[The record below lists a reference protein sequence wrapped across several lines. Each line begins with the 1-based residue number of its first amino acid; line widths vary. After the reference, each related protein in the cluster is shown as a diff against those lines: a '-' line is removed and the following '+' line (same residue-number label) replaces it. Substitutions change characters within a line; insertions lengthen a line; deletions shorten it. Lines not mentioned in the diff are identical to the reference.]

1 MRRPRVVLGIGL
13 TIVLGLTIDGI
24 ALASGT
30 NDQRFTGLRLY
41 ESKQYQEAIPYFDQ
55 VLARHKRDLEILI
68 KRGACYL
75 VVNQP
80 EKALVDFDLVNEYS
94 SWASRVFG
102 PAGGSLGGFAPGN
115 NWVSAPPPDVS
126 FAENWGNRG
135 LALLMLGR
143 DEEALESFRT
153 STNLWSLPQNQPLS
167 VMPTNR
173 AKMIRGHAAAYQGF
187 GQAYHRLGQDE
198 LAFQAY
204 SQAISIDATD
214 PNGFAGRGDVLASLK
229 LLDAAESDFN
239 EAIRLDPT
247 HSRAYCGRGIV
258 RSDLGRDEP
267 ALTDFDRA
275 ISLDPKYA
283 KAYSHRGGL
292 HARRGQNELALAD
305 YDALIQ
311 VLPDNAGA
319 YKDRGGVLVRINR
332 FDRAIDDLSEA
343 IRLAPT
349 SAAAYQNRGAAYN
362 GLGQYERAIEDLSK
376 AIEIKHDNA
385 GAYTNRGLAY
395 FAVGQYDQA
404 VADLSE
410 AITIAPRNAIP
421 YFNRAEV
428 FARLGLRD
436 RALQDYDTTVQLD
449 PRLTA
454 AYAASARLREDK
466 GQRDRAIHDF
476 DMALQL
482 DPKEFNLLYD
492 RGNARRETGDWRGA
506 LADYDRAVV
515 LAPQKAETYV
525 ARGWSRF
532 CAGVEG
538 ADFDARV
545 YLKLKG
551 WRDSYSPY
559 MAILAALAA
568 RQAQRPEDAKRVLDE
583 AAANL
588 SPRLWPVPVMRYLQG
603 ELTEPAL
610 LGLAVGTRQ
619 QAEAHTFIGLDRLR
633 SGDSAGAILHLHWA
647 RDHGSNGSI
656 ALDVARG
663 TLARLGS
670 TTP

>member
-1 MRRPRVVLGIGL
+1 MRLPRVVLGIGL
-13 TIVLGLTIDGI
+13 TIVLGVTIDGM
-24 ALASGT
+24 AQASGT
-30 NDQRFTGLRLY
+30 NDQRLIGLQLY
-41 ESKQYQEAIPYFDQ
+41 ESKQYQQAIPYFDQ
-55 VLARHKRDLEILI
+55 VLATHKRDLEILI

-75 VVNQP
+75 VLNQP
-80 EKALVDFDLVNEYS
+80 EQAIADFDRVNAFS
-94 SWASRVFG
+94 AWTSRVFG
-102 PAGGSLGGFAPGN
+102 PAGGGFGVFAPGST
-115 NWVSAPPPDVS
+115 WISAPPPDVT

-135 LALLMLGR
+135 IALLILGR
-143 DEEALESFRT
+143 DEEALQSFQT
-153 STNLWSLPQNQPLS
+153 SVNLWGLFQNQRFKS
-167 VMPTNR
+167 GR
-173 AKMIRGHAAAYQGF
+173 SGAYQGL

-198 LAFQAY
+198 LAYQAY
-204 SQAISIDATD
+204 TTAISINANDA
-214 PNGFAGRGDVLASLK
+214 NGFAGRGDVLASLK
-229 LLDAAESDFN
+229 LLDAAEAEFN
-239 EAIRLDPT
+239 EAIRLDPG

-258 RSDLGRDEP
+258 RSDLGRDDD

-275 ISLDPKYA
+275 ISLDPKFG

-319 YKDRGGVLVRINR
+319 YKDRGGVLVRLNR
-332 FDRAIDDLSEA
+332 FDRAIADLSEA
-343 IRLAPT
+343 IRLAPKN
-349 SAAAYQNRGAAYN
+349 AAAYQNRGAAYN

-376 AIEIKHDNA
+376 AIEIKNDNA

-410 AITIAPRNAIP
+410 AITIAPKNAIP

-428 FARLGLRD
+428 FARLGLRE
-436 RALQDYDTTVQLD
+436 RALQDYDATVQLD

-482 DPKEFNLLYD
+482 DPKEIDLLYD
-492 RGNARRETGDWRGA
+492 RGNTRRETGDWRGA

-525 ARGWSRF
+525 VRGWSRF
-532 CAGVEG
+532 CAAVEG
-538 ADFDARV
+538 ADLDALV

-551 WRDSYSPY
+551 WRDSFSPY
-559 MAILAALAA
+559 MAILAAMAA

-583 AAANL
+583 ALANM
-588 SPRLWPVPVMRYLQG
+588 SPRLWPVPVLRYLQG
-603 ELTEPAL
+603 ELTETAL
-610 LGLAVGTRQ
+610 LGLAVSTRQ

-633 SGDSAGAILHLHWA
+633 AGDRAGAVLHLHWA
-647 RDHGSNGSI
+647 RDHGSDGSI

-663 TLARLGS
+663 TLARLES

>member
-1 MRRPRVVLGIGL
+1 MRLQRVVLGIGL
-13 TIVLGLTIDGI
+13 TIVLGVTIDGM
-24 ALASGT
+24 AQARGT
-30 NDQRFTGLRLY
+30 NDSRLTGLKLY
-41 ESKQYQEAIPYFDQ
+41 ASKKYQEAIRYFDQ
-55 VLARHKRDLEILI
+55 VLASHKRDREILI
-68 KRGACYL
+68 KRVACYL
-75 VVNQP
+75 VTNQP
-80 EKALVDFDLVNEYS
+80 EKALADFDRVNEYS
-94 SWASRVFG
+94 GWASRVFG
-102 PAGGSLGGFAPGN
+102 AGVDGFGGFAPGST
-115 NWVSAPPPDVS
+115 WIGMPTPDVT

-135 LALLMLGR
+135 LALLMLER
-143 DEEALESFRT
+143 NEEALQSFRT
-153 STNLWSLPQNQPLS
+153 STDLWSLPQNQS
-167 VMPTNR
+167 
-173 AKMIRGHAAAYQGF
+173 MIRGRAGAYQGL

-198 LAFQAY
+198 LAFQTY
-204 SQAISIDATD
+204 SAAISVDATD

-229 LLDAAESDFN
+229 LLGAAEADFN

-258 RSDLGRDEP
+258 RSDLGRVEP
-267 ALTDFDRA
+267 ALADLDRA
-275 ISLDPKYA
+275 IALDPKYA

-319 YKDRGGVLVRINR
+319 YKDRGGVLVRMNR
-332 FDRAIDDLSEA
+332 FDRAVDDLSEA
-343 IRLAPT
+343 IRLAPK

-376 AIEIKHDNA
+376 AIELKHDNA

-395 FAVGQYDQA
+395 FAVGQFDQA

-436 RALQDYDTTVQLD
+436 RAIQDYDATVQLD

-466 GQRDRAIHDF
+466 GQRDHAIHDF
-476 DMALQL
+476 DMALRL
-482 DPKEFNLLYD
+482 DPNEVNLLYD
-492 RGNARRETGDWRGA
+492 RANTRRETGDWRGA

-538 ADFDARV
+538 ADLDARV

-551 WRDSYSPY
+551 WRDSFSPY

-568 RQAQRPEDAKRVLDE
+568 RQAQQPEEAKRVLDE
-583 AAANL
+583 AVANL
-588 SPRLWPVPVMRYLQG
+588 SPRLWPVPVLRYLQG

-610 LGLAVGTRQ
+610 LDLAVSTRQ

-633 SGDSAGAILHLHWA
+633 SGDRAGAILHLHWA
-647 RDHGSNGSI
+647 RDHGSEGSI
-656 ALDVARG
+656 ALDVAQG
-663 TLARLGS
+663 TLARL
-670 TTP
+670 

>member
-1 MRRPRVVLGIGL
+1 MRLPRVVLGIGL
-13 TIVLGLTIDGI
+13 TIVLGVTIDGI

-30 NDQRFTGLRLY
+30 NDQRLIGLQLY
-41 ESKQYQEAIPYFDQ
+41 DSKQYQQAIPYFDQ

-75 VVNQP
+75 VLNQP
-80 EKALVDFDLVNEYS
+80 EQAIADFDQVNAYS
-94 SWASRVFG
+94 AWASRVFG
-102 PAGGSLGGFAPGN
+102 PAGGVLGGFAPTST
-115 NWVSAPPPDVS
+115 WVSAPPPDVT

-135 LALLMLGR
+135 IALLMLGR
-143 DEEALESFRT
+143 DEEALQSFQT
-153 STNLWSLPQNQPLS
+153 SVSLWSLFQNQRFTS
-167 VMPTNR
+167 SR
-173 AKMIRGHAAAYQGF
+173 SAAYQGL
-187 GQAYHRLGQDE
+187 GQAHHRLGQDE
-198 LAFQAY
+198 LAYQAY
-204 SQAISIDATD
+204 STAISINAND

-239 EAIRLDPT
+239 EAIRLEPG

-258 RSDLGRDEP
+258 RSDLGRDEA

-275 ISLDPKYA
+275 IILDPKFV

-319 YKDRGGVLVRINR
+319 YKDRGGVLVRMNR
-332 FDRAIDDLSEA
+332 FDRAIADLSEA
-343 IRLAPT
+343 IRLAPKN
-349 SAAAYQNRGAAYN
+349 AAAYQNRGAAYN
-362 GLGQYERAIEDLSK
+362 GLGQYERAIDDLSK

-395 FAVGQYDQA
+395 FAIGQYDQA

-410 AITIAPRNAIP
+410 AITIAPKNAIP

-436 RALQDYDTTVQLD
+436 RALQDYDATVQLD

-482 DPKEFNLLYD
+482 DPKEIDLLYD
-492 RGNARRETGDWRGA
+492 RGNTRRETGDWRGA

-532 CAGVEG
+532 CAAVEG
-538 ADFDARV
+538 ADLDALV

-551 WRDSYSPY
+551 WRDSFSPY

-583 AAANL
+583 AVANI
-588 SPRLWPVPVMRYLQG
+588 SPRLWPVPVLRYLQG
-603 ELTEPAL
+603 ELTETAL
-610 LGLAVGTRQ
+610 LGLAGSTRQ
-619 QAEAHTFIGLDRLR
+619 QAEARTFIGLDRLR
-633 SGDSAGAILHLHWA
+633 SGDRAGAVLHLQWA
-647 RDHGSNGSI
+647 RDHGSDGSI

-663 TLARLGS
+663 TLARLES